1 MSILS
6 AFSSAQSG
14 IVSAQT
20 GIDLAA
26 RNVANAST
34 EGYTRKIQQQ
44 SGLIAGG
51 EYGMLRQ
58 EPATRLVDTD
68 LQKDLR
74 GQVSTVQEIKTIED
88 FLGRLELSFGPL
100 ESSQSIA
107 SKITALGS
115 AFESLSVTPNLETTK
130 REVLLAAEAI
140 ATEFNRMSAQ
150 VQDLRLSADQQI
162 SDAVDNVNA
171 RIENV
176 ENLNAQIM
184 KMKSK
189 SLLVSDLEDQ
199 RDLQID
205 YIAKEMNVRTL
216 SRENGQLA
224 IMTGA
229 NDFLL
234 DRQAYPLEFKVAS
247 AALADGQMADITLD
261 DGLPG
266 AHAAISGD
274 ISSGR
279 ISGLIKVRDE
289 LLPQVQDQLDALAYN
304 LARKMSDLT
313 IGATTAGLNL
323 FHNGNAV
330 TPAAPATPAGFSA
343 AIAVNQE
350 IINDPSILRE
360 GDGSGTFVAGG
371 DADPSLALAA
381 AATFDETFTLADT
394 SYSVTLDGSISVA
407 DQVTVTVDGASY
419 TVTATDTSSAT
430 LLNQMSGMINGI
442 TGIDA
447 VNVVGNSINFQFSD
461 AATHSVAVS
470 VIGSVGAT
478 ANDEIVDHGLT
489 GTASLESFA
498 AEMISFQGN
507 QRADYQNRL
516 SFQDQLQNT
525 LSERFNDMS
534 KVNIDEEISNL
545 VELQAAFTASAR
557 VLSSVQRVL
566 DELLQIL

>member
-74 GQVSTVQEIKTIED
+74 GQVSTVQELKTIED

-115 AFESLSVTPNLETTK
+115 AFESLSVTPNLETTQ

-205 YIAKEMNVRTL
+205 YIAKEMNVRTF

-323 FHNGNAV
+323 FHNGKAV

-394 SYSVTLDGSISVA
+394 SYSVTLDGSISV
-407 DQVTVTVDGASY
+407 DDKVTVTVDGASY
-419 TVTATDTSSAT
+419 TVTAPDTSSAT
-430 LLNQMSGMINGI
+430 LLNQMSVMINGI

>member
-74 GQVSTVQEIKTIED
+74 GQVSTVQELKTIED

-115 AFESLSVTPNLETTK
+115 AFESLSVTPNLETTQ

-205 YIAKEMNVRTL
+205 YIAKEMNVRTF

-394 SYSVTLDGSISVA
+394 SYSVTLDGSISV
-407 DQVTVTVDGASY
+407 DDKVTVTVDGASY
-419 TVTATDTSSAT
+419 TVTAPDTSSAT
-430 LLNQMSGMINGI
+430 LLNQMSVMINGI